1 MPRQKS
7 YQLSRQNFYLER
19 IKTKKIPLYKVSKEL
34 GISYTH
40 LSTILNGIN
49 NCPVDLEARIDQAIA
64 KLESEL

>member
-7 YQLSRQNFYLER
+7 YQLPRQNFYKET
-19 IKTKKIPLYKVSKEL
+19 IKANKIPLYKVAKEL

-40 LSTILNGIN
+40 LSTILNDIN
-49 NCPVDLEARIDQAIA
+49 NCPVDLETRIDQAIA